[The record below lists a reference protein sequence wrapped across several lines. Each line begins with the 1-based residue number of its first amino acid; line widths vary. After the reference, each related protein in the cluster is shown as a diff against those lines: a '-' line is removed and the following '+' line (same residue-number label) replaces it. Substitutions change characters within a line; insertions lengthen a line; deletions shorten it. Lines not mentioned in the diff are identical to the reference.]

1 MVKSDNL
8 NIQNKNGVTFVT
20 FPNIEKTGFVN
31 HCFSTKFGGVSRG
44 KYATMNFGFQ
54 NGDDRDAVLENY
66 KRICSAIGA
75 DYEKCVVSK
84 QTHTTNIKIV
94 KAKDAGKGVLN
105 ERDYTDIDGL
115 ITDVPGIVLVT
126 QYADCVPLLFADPEK
141 RVIASSHAG
150 WRGTV
155 HGIGKK
161 TVEIMVRE
169 FGCNPKNI
177 QVGIGPSI
185 MQCCFEVDKPVYDEF
200 LKLENIDIND
210 ICKVM
215 PNNKYNI
222 NLQKTNSLL
231 IQSAGVPKE
240 NIVITDLCTKCHP
253 DVFHSHRATN
263 GERGNMAAFISIKQ
277 I

>member
-66 KRICSAIGA
+66 RRICSAIGA
-75 DYEKCVVSK
+75 DYKKCVVSK

-94 KAKDAGKGVLN
+94 KAKDAGMGVMN

-115 ITDVPGIVLVT
+115 ITDVPDIVLVT

-169 FGCNPKNI
+169 FGCDPKNI

-253 DVFHSHRATN
+253 DVFHSHRAKN

-277 I
+277 M